1 MATPNLVNVATITP
15 KNAMGNLGDT
25 NRTTMV
31 DVTAE
36 NAAKIQ
42 TILISNTDG
51 TNACDVT
58 IEVSNDNGSTYYKI
72 ASTISVPA
80 DSTLSFLDDV
90 GPIWLDETD
99 LLAVTAGTAS
109 DLSWH
114 VSYVEIYG
122 NEVTDL
128 LRNGE
133 RVGHNKVSSQR
144 YVMSGQAKQSVNSL
158 NDIRR
163 ALEIGD
169 AQKRR
174 AATAMNDRSSS

>member
-1 MATPNLVNVATITP
+1 MATPNLASVATITP

-36 NAAKIQ
+36 YAAKVN
-42 TILISNTDG
+42 TILIANTDG

-58 IEVSNDNGSTYYKI
+58 IEISNDNGSTYYKV

-80 DSTLSFLDDV
+80 DATLSFIDT
-90 GPIWLDETD
+90 PIWLDETD

-114 VSYVEIYG
+114 VSYE
-122 NEVTDL
+122 EFAD
-128 LRNGE
+128 
-133 RVGHNKVSSQR
+133 
-144 YVMSGQAKQSVNSL
+144 
-158 NDIRR
+158 
-163 ALEIGD
+163 
-169 AQKRR
+169 
-174 AATAMNDRSSS
+174 